1 MRQKQK
7 GFIPIII
14 LVAIIVLAGVGGTA
28 YYAYSSRQPKEA
40 PVPPQQENQYTG
52 WQEYVN
58 PQYNYTIKYPPDW
71 FFNKTGYNPPPPAT
85 IELSNVDEKSGF
97 TGEALLLEV
106 SSLPAPGE
114 SLETNGEIQSLS
126 SQGYSKKTITISGE
140 PGVKLEKE
148 DQEGGVNTSIYV
160 YHQGNVYRV
169 VWNLWNTEIRR
180 LNEGLLQK
188 ITDSFVF
195 TD

>member
-1 MRQKQK
+1 VGQKQK

-14 LVAIIVLAGVGGTA
+14 LLAVIVLAGVGGA
-28 YYAYSSRQPKEA
+28 VYYVSSSKQPKEA
-40 PVPPQQENQYTG
+40 PVPPQQENQYSG

-58 PQYNYTIKYPPDW
+58 PKYNYTIKYPPDW

-97 TGEALLLEV
+97 TGKALLLEV

-126 SQGYSKKTITISGE
+126 SQGYSKKTVTISGQA
-140 PGVKLEKE
+140 GVKLEKE
-148 DQEGGVNTSIYV
+148 GEAGGVSIWIYV
-160 YHQGNVYRV
+160 YHRGNVYRM
-169 VWNLWNTEIRR
+169 VWNLGNSEIRR
-180 LNEGLLQK
+180 ANEGLLQK